1 VVQYFGFS
9 IWRGKHVEKKI
20 VDAQFM
26 ADWWSFDSGF
36 DNKNE
41 MNLNVENSRNSPL
54 LFCNLL
60 LRKLECVQWRS
71 HGGAGRGPAL
81 QEIFFPVPP
90 LI

>member
-36 DNKNE
+36 NNNNE
-41 MNLNVENSRNSPL
+41 IDSGFNNNIFLVPNSKLSRGMITSNSLPDLN
-54 LFCNLL
+54 
-60 LRKLECVQWRS
+60 
-71 HGGAGRGPAL
+71 AL
-81 QEIFFPVPP
+81 VLYLMLGFNFFSIF
-90 LI
+90 IKTY